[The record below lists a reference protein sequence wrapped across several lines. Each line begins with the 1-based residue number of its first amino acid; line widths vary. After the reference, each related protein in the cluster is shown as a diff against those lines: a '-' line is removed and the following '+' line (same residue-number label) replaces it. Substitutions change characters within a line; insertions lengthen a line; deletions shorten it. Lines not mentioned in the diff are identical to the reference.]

1 MKSLLFK
8 GKVPA
13 WVICLL
19 AFLASSLGISA
30 QESDYHRYSVRYV
43 QNDKLFVSG
52 DNAWVTS
59 MNLEWPQILGSNP
72 LPALQHELT
81 SFLFHRD
88 AASLT
93 SGLRQ
98 LYASMGKEMQKMPD
112 KPSLQ
117 MHYLDCKLSLLAYE
131 EGRFVSLEA
140 YRQERL
146 GDDSIVS
153 TDKKVFTFSI
163 PANRILRQEDI
174 FNQHRLFHNS
184 DQSIRVA
191 FETLL
196 DNGSFVTPSD
206 YEKID
211 LTKVPQDF
219 ALLKDGLF
227 LFDLGGPRDHSNYSL
242 VSRTYL
248 PYFISKKGKAL
259 LDAPAVVTSM
269 SSDSC
274 KLYAFSE
281 DSLLG
286 VCALP
291 DSFPDYPGGNTALA
305 TLCVKGLQ
313 LAEGVNYPSG
323 TVKVILSFILNAD
336 GTPSDMGVIAPYSP
350 DIDRQLVNQL
360 RQQESWRPG
369 KKGGKAVPVR
379 VNVPMIFR
387 FG

>member
-1 MKSLLFK
+1 M
-8 GKVPA
+8 
-13 WVICLL
+13 
-19 AFLASSLGISA
+19 
-30 QESDYHRYSVRYV
+30 
-43 QNDKLFVSG
+43 
-52 DNAWVTS
+52 
-59 MNLEWPQILGSNP
+59 
-72 LPALQHELT
+72 
-81 SFLFHRD
+81 
-88 AASLT
+88 
-93 SGLRQ
+93 
-98 LYASMGKEMQKMPD
+98 
-112 KPSLQ
+112 
-117 MHYLDCKLSLLAYE
+117 
-131 EGRFVSLEA
+131 
-140 YRQERL
+140 
-146 GDDSIVS
+146 
-153 TDKKVFTFSI
+153 
-163 PANRILRQEDI
+163 
-174 FNQHRLFHNS
+174 
-184 DQSIRVA
+184 
-191 FETLL
+191 
-196 DNGSFVTPSD
+196 TPSD

-227 LFDLGGPRDHSNYSL
+227 LFDLGGPRDHSNYSV
-242 VSRTYL
+242 VSRIYL
-248 PYFISKKGKAL
+248 PYFISKKGKVL

-291 DSFPDYPGGNTALA
+291 DSFPDYPGGTTALA
-305 TLCVKGLQ
+305 TQCVKGLQ

-323 TVKVILSFILNAD
+323 TVKVILSFIVNAD
-336 GTPSDMGVIAPYSP
+336 GTLSDMSVIAPYSP